1 MKTAWKRIL
10 FVGLFLMLSVFL
22 TVAVGAETYEADGG
36 SATVY
41 AFPSDE
47 CNRTIVVRCVDESG
61 TLLKT
66 VTCYTKRGESTLLY
80 FGIYGYDTVGFQ
92 SDAGVWTTCKLGN
105 LTGGQHCYGGVD
117 VTYHFRTAMSQKQVN
132 ATVTMRKFEDAKV
145 IVRHTKEMR
154 YGYNWSACYYETVAS
169 YEYTLN
175 SGTPFRSRAMTVPGH
190 HLASGWE
197 SEISGNFTYAWLGK
211 YPNCKSLQD
220 YMQYDVLEPT
230 IEDDLP
236 SFSSYDEAKDGRLW
250 RITNRVITI
259 EYRYSIDK
267 NTIQFNPNGGAGSF
281 SPMTHCYGYTL
292 PLPDD
297 APTKAGYVFLG
308 WRDSGDGKLYLPGES
323 YVLNGNRTLTAVWSR
338 ENYDFAITGLS
349 LSATKLSPYG
359 VVTVT
364 VKIKNQDA
372 TLSYRGIPVTLLYD
386 GDVLTTRTVDFA
398 AGGVQMLTFTVSV
411 GQAEGEH
418 TVMAR
423 VNWADRA
430 AEKQPNDNE
439 QSAMLTVQTEDYAQS
454 VETVTP
460 NGEYIAGDEV
470 ITAFLVYH
478 DGTNDILPSM
488 GNRATLTVYAPDGT
502 ILMTKALENI
512 AVPAGKCNLIWFR
525 WTVPD
530 AYAGQSLRLECTVN
544 AGGIL
549 PEDDKSNNTA
559 TVWVDVKERFI
570 SVTPDPSFDDAK
582 PTELPTAPSGS
593 VGRVRWNEW
602 VYTEGGFVLKE
613 YSLTLSGT
621 ATVTPNTGGDTL
633 RGGGGFSLTVT
644 PTISGDTA
652 NATDAQ
658 SILAAF
664 PEFSY
669 RTGMGKCRNLERM
682 ASGDFQFPVHP
693 SASTRIHFLPL
704 GIADGTYTVLLG
716 LSGLWTPAGQVS
728 ATVTVRIPIAGTIY
742 DGFYIR

>member
-10 FVGLFLMLSVFL
+10 FVGLFLMLSAFL
-22 TVAVGAETYEADGG
+22 TVGVGAETYEADGG

-41 AFPSDE
+41 AFPSED

-66 VTCYTKRGESTLLY
+66 VTCYTKRGETAILY
-80 FGIYGYDTVGFQ
+80 FGIYGYDVVGFQ

-105 LTGGQHCYGGVD
+105 LSGGQHCYGGVD
-117 VTYHFRTAMSQKQVN
+117 VTHHFRAAMSQKQVN

-145 IVRHTKEMR
+145 IVRHMKQVR
-154 YGYNWSACYYETVAS
+154 FGYNWSACYYETVAS

-175 SGTPFRSRAMTVPGH
+175 SGTPFRSCAMTVPGH

-236 SFSSYDEAKDGRLW
+236 SFSSYDETKDGRLR

-259 EYRYSIDK
+259 EYRYVLDQ
-267 NTIQFNPNGGAGSF
+267 NTVKFNLSGGTGSF

-292 PLPDD
+292 TLPSES
-297 APTKAGYVFLG
+297 PTKAGYVFLG

-338 ENYDFAITGLS
+338 ENYDFAITDLS

-364 VKIKNQDA
+364 VKLANRDT

-386 GDVLTTRTVDFA
+386 GNVLTTRNIDFS
-398 AGGVQMLTFTVSV
+398 AGGVQTLTFTVSV

-418 TVMAR
+418 TVTVC
-423 VNWADRA
+423 VNWADRT
-430 AEKQPNDNE
+430 AEKQPDDNE
-439 QSAMLTVQTEDYAQS
+439 RSAAITVQIEDYAQS
-454 VETVTP
+454 VETVDP

-488 GNRATLTVYAPDGT
+488 GNRATLTVYTPDGT
-502 ILMTKALENI
+502 VLLTRTLDSI
-512 AVPAGKCNLIWFR
+512 AVPAGKCNLI
-525 WTVPD
+525 
-530 AYAGQSLRLECTVN
+530 
-544 AGGIL
+544 
-549 PEDDKSNNTA
+549 
-559 TVWVDVKERFI
+559 
-570 SVTPDPSFDDAK
+570 
-582 PTELPTAPSGS
+582 
-593 VGRVRWNEW
+593 
-602 VYTEGGFVLKE
+602 
-613 YSLTLSGT
+613 
-621 ATVTPNTGGDTL
+621 
-633 RGGGGFSLTVT
+633 
-644 PTISGDTA
+644 
-652 NATDAQ
+652 
-658 SILAAF
+658 
-664 PEFSY
+664 
-669 RTGMGKCRNLERM
+669 
-682 ASGDFQFPVHP
+682 
-693 SASTRIHFLPL
+693 
-704 GIADGTYTVLLG
+704 
-716 LSGLWTPAGQVS
+716 
-728 ATVTVRIPIAGTIY
+728 
-742 DGFYIR
+742 

>member
-1 MKTAWKRIL
+1 MKR
-10 FVGLFLMLSVFL
+10 VLFLLFFVALAAFL
-22 TVAVGAETYEADGG
+22 TVGVGAETYEADGG

-41 AFPSDE
+41 AFPSED
-47 CNRTIVVRCVDESG
+47 CNRTIVVRCVDESE

-92 SDAGVWTTCKLGN
+92 SDAGVWTTCKLGK
-105 LTGGQHCYGGVD
+105 LSQGQHCYGAVD

-132 ATVTMRKFEDAKV
+132 ATVTMRRFEDAKV
-145 IVRHTKEMR
+145 IVRHTKEVR

-175 SGTPFRSRAMTVPGH
+175 TGTPFRSRAMTVPGH

-197 SEISGNFTYAWLGK
+197 SEISGKFTYAWLGK
-211 YPNCKSLQD
+211 YPNCQRLQD
-220 YMQYDVLEPT
+220 YMQYDVLDPT

-236 SFSSYDEAKDGRLW
+236 SFSTYDEAKDGRLR

-259 EYRYSIDK
+259 EYRYVLDQ
-267 NTIQFNPNGGAGSF
+267 NTVKFNLSGGAGNF

-292 PLPDD
+292 TLPDD

-308 WRDSGDGKLYLPGES
+308 WRDGGDGKLYLPGES

-349 LSATKLSPYG
+349 LSVTRLSPYG

-364 VKIKNQDA
+364 VKLANRDT

-386 GDVLTTRTVDFA
+386 GEVLTTRNIDFS
-398 AGGVQMLTFTVSV
+398 AGGVQTLIFSVSV
-411 GQAEGEH
+411 GQAEGSH
-418 TVMAR
+418 TVTAR

-430 AEKQPNDNE
+430 AEKQPDDNE
-439 QSAMLTVQTEDYAQS
+439 QSATLTVQTEDYAQS
-454 VETVTP
+454 VEAVAP
-460 NGEYIAGDEV
+460 NGDYIAGDEV

-502 ILMTKALENI
+502 VLLTKTVENV

-530 AYAGQSLRLECTVN
+530 ACAGQSLRLECTVN
-544 AGGIL
+544 ADGIL

-559 TVWVDVKERFI
+559 TVWVNVKERFV
-570 SVTPDPSFDDAK
+570 SVTPDPTFDGE
-582 PTELPTAPSGS
+582 PVTELPTAPSGS

-602 VYTEGGFVLKE
+602 VYTDDGFVLKE
-613 YSLTLSGT
+613 YTVSLSGT

-644 PTISGDTA
+644 PTISGDAA

-669 RTGMGKCRNLERM
+669 RTGAGECRNLERT
-682 ASGDFQFPVHP
+682 ASGDFQFPIHP
-693 SASTRIHFLPL
+693 SASARVHFLPL
-704 GIADGTYTVLLG
+704 GIADGTYTVLLQ

-728 ATVTVRIPIAGTIY
+728 ATVTVSIPIAGTVY

>member
-10 FVGLFLMLSVFL
+10 FVGLFLMLSAFL
-22 TVAVGAETYEADGG
+22 TVGVGAETYEADGG
-36 SATVY
+36 SATMY
-41 AFPSDE
+41 EFPSDE

-92 SDAGVWTTCKLGN
+92 SDAGVWTTCKLGK
-105 LTGGQHCYGGVD
+105 LSQGQHCYGAVD

-145 IVRHTKEMR
+145 IVRHTKEVR

-175 SGTPFRSRAMTVPGH
+175 SGTPFRSHAMTVPGH

-236 SFSSYDEAKDGRLW
+236 SFSSYDEAKDGRLR

-259 EYRYSIDK
+259 EYRYVLDQ
-267 NTIQFNPNGGAGSF
+267 NTITYNLNGGTGSF

-292 PLPDD
+292 TLPND

-386 GDVLTTRTVDFA
+386 GEVLTTRTVDFA
-398 AGGVQMLTFTVSV
+398 AGGVQTLTFTVSV

-418 TVMAR
+418 TVTVR
-423 VNWADRA
+423 VNWADRT

-439 QSAMLTVQTEDYAQS
+439 QSATLTVQTEDYAQS
-454 VETVTP
+454 VEAVAP
-460 NGEYIAGDEV
+460 NGDYLAGDEV
-470 ITAFLVYH
+470 ITAFLIYH

-502 ILMTKALENI
+502 VLLTKAADNI
-512 AVPAGKCNLIWFR
+512 SVPAGKCNLSWFR

-530 AYAGQSLRLECTVN
+530 ACAGQTLRLECTVN
-544 AGGIL
+544 ADGIL
-549 PEDDKSNNTA
+549 PENDRSNNSA
-559 TVWVDVKERFI
+559 TVWVNVKERFT
-570 SVTPDPSFDDAK
+570 SVTPDPTFDGNSL
-582 PTELPTAPSGS
+582 TELPTAPSGS

-602 VYTEGGFVLKE
+602 VYTENGFVLKE
-613 YSLTLSGT
+613 YTVSLSGT
-621 ATVTPNTGGDTL
+621 AIITPNTGGDTL
-633 RGGGGFSLTVT
+633 RGGGGFYLTVT

-669 RTGMGKCRNLERM
+669 RTGAGECRNLERM

-693 SASTRIHFLPL
+693 SASARVHFLPL
-704 GIADGTYTVLLG
+704 GITDGTYTVLLQ

-728 ATVTVRIPIAGTIY
+728 ATVTVSIPIAGTVY

>member
-10 FVGLFLMLSVFL
+10 FVGLFLMLSAFL
-22 TVAVGAETYEADGG
+22 TVGVGAGTYEADGG
-36 SATVY
+36 SATMY
-41 AFPSDE
+41 EFPSDE

-66 VTCYTKRGESTLLY
+66 VTCYTKRGETAILY
-80 FGIYGYDTVGFQ
+80 FGIYGYDVVGFQ
-92 SDAGVWTTCKLGN
+92 SDAGVLTTCKLGN
-105 LTGGQHCYGGVD
+105 LSGGQHCYGGVD
-117 VTYHFRTAMSQKQVN
+117 VTHHFRTAMSQKQVN

-145 IVRHTKEMR
+145 IVRHMKQVR
-154 YGYNWSACYYETVAS
+154 FGYNWSACYYETVAT

-197 SEISGNFTYAWLGK
+197 SEISGNFTYSWLGK
-211 YPNCKSLQD
+211 YPNCQRLQD

-236 SFSSYDEAKDGRLW
+236 SFSSYDEAKDGRLR

-259 EYRYSIDK
+259 EYRYVLDT
-267 NTIQFNPNGGAGSF
+267 NTVTFNTNGGTGSF

-292 PLPDD
+292 TLPSES
-297 APTKAGYVFLG
+297 PTKAGYVFLG
-308 WRDSGDGKLYLPGES
+308 WRDSGDGKLYLPGEG
-323 YVLNGNRTLTAVWSR
+323 YVLNDNRTLTAVWSR
-338 ENYDFAITGLS
+338 ENYDFTITDLS
-349 LSATKLSPYG
+349 LSTTKLSPYG

-364 VKIKNQDA
+364 VKLANQDT
-372 TLSYRGIPVTLLYD
+372 TLSYRSIPVVLLYD

-398 AGGVQMLTFTVSV
+398 AGGVQTLTFTVSV
-411 GQAEGEH
+411 GQAEGSH
-418 TVMAR
+418 TITVR
-423 VNWADRA
+423 VNWADRTL
-430 AEKQPNDNE
+430 EKNADDNE
-439 QSAMLTVQTEDYAQS
+439 RSATITVQTEDYAQS
-454 VETVTP
+454 VEVVAP
-460 NGEYIAGDEV
+460 NGDYIAGDEV
-470 ITAFLVYH
+470 ITAFLIYH

-488 GNRATLTVYAPDGT
+488 GNRATLTVYALDGT
-502 ILMTKALENI
+502 VLLTRTLDSI

-530 AYAGQSLRLECTVN
+530 AYAGQTLRLKCTVN
-544 AGGIL
+544 ADGVL
-549 PEDDKSNNTA
+549 PENDKSNNTA
-559 TVWVDVKERFI
+559 TVWVDVKERFA

-582 PTELPTAPSGS
+582 PAELPTAPSGS

-602 VYTEGGFVLKE
+602 VYTENGFVLKE

-621 ATVTPNTGGDTL
+621 ATVTPNTGGDIL

-669 RTGMGKCRNLERM
+669 RTGTGECRTMERM
-682 ASGDFQFPVHP
+682 TSGDFQFPVHP

-704 GIADGTYTVLLG
+704 GFADGTYTVFLQ

-728 ATVTVRIPIAGTIY
+728 ATVTVSIPIAGTVY

>member
-1 MKTAWKRIL
+1 MKNAWKRIL
-10 FVGLFLMLSVFL
+10 FVGLFLMLSAFL
-22 TVAVGAETYEADGG
+22 TVGVGAETYEADGG

-41 AFPSDE
+41 EFPSED

-66 VTCYTKRGESTLLY
+66 VTCYTKRGEAAILY
-80 FGIYGYDTVGFQ
+80 FGIYGYDVVGFQ
-92 SDAGVWTTCKLGN
+92 SDAGVLTTCKLGN
-105 LTGGQHCYGGVD
+105 LSGGQHCYGGVD
-117 VTYHFRTAMSQKQVN
+117 VTHHFRTAMSQKQVN
-132 ATVTMRKFEDAKV
+132 ATVTMCRFEDAKV
-145 IVRHTKEMR
+145 IVRHTKEVR
-154 YGYNWSACYYETVAS
+154 YGYNWSACYYETVAT

-211 YPNCKSLQD
+211 YPNCQRLQD
-220 YMQYDVLEPT
+220 YMQYDVLDPT

-236 SFSSYDEAKDGRLW
+236 SFSTYDEAKDGRLR

-259 EYRYSIDK
+259 EYRYVLDT
-267 NTIQFNPNGGAGSF
+267 NTVTFNTNGGTGSF

-292 PLPDD
+292 TLPSES
-297 APTKAGYVFLG
+297 PTRSGYVFLG
-308 WRDSGDGKLYLPGES
+308 WRDSGDGKLYLPGEG

-338 ENYDFAITGLS
+338 ENYDFTITDLS

-364 VKIKNQDA
+364 VKLANRDT

-398 AGGVQMLTFTVSV
+398 AGGVQTLTFTVSV
-411 GQAEGEH
+411 GQAEGSH
-418 TVMAR
+418 TITAR

-430 AEKQPNDNE
+430 AEKQPDDNE
-439 QSAMLTVQTEDYAQS
+439 QSATLTVQTEDYAQS
-454 VETVTP
+454 VEAVDP
-460 NGEYIAGDEV
+460 NGDYIAGDEV

-488 GNRATLTVYAPDGT
+488 GNRATLTVYAPDGSV
-502 ILMTKALENI
+502 LLTKAVENI
-512 AVPAGKCNLIWFR
+512 SVPAGKCNLIWFR

-530 AYAGQSLRLECTVN
+530 AYAGQTLRLECTVN
-544 AGGIL
+544 ANGVL

-559 TVWVDVKERFI
+559 TVWVDVKEPFV

-582 PTELPTAPSGS
+582 PAELPTAPSSS
-593 VGRVRWNEW
+593 VGRVRWNKW
-602 VYTEGGFVLKE
+602 VYTDDGFVLKE

-621 ATVTPNTGGDTL
+621 ATIIPNTGGDTL
-633 RGGGGFSLTVT
+633 RGGGGFYLNVT
-644 PTISGDTA
+644 PTVTGDTA
-652 NATDAQ
+652 SATLVQAV
-658 SILAAF
+658 LAAF

-669 RTGMGKCRNLERM
+669 RTGAGECRSLAQM
-682 ASGDFQFPVHP
+682 SDGSFCFPVHP
-693 SASTRIHFLPL
+693 STSTRVHFLPL
-704 GIADGTYTVLLG
+704 GIADGTYTVLLQ

-728 ATVTVRIPIAGTIY
+728 ATVTVSIPIAGTVY

>member
-10 FVGLFLMLSVFL
+10 FVGLFLMLSVLL
-22 TVAVGAETYEADGG
+22 TVGVGAETYEADGG

-92 SDAGVWTTCKLGN
+92 SDAGVWTTCKLGKISQ
-105 LTGGQHCYGGVD
+105 GQHCYGAVD

-132 ATVTMRKFEDAKV
+132 ATVTMRRFEDAKV
-145 IVRHTKEMR
+145 IVRHTKEVR
-154 YGYNWSACYYETVAS
+154 YGYNWSACYYETVAT

-211 YPNCKSLQD
+211 YQNCLRLQD

-236 SFSSYDEAKDGRLW
+236 SFSSYDEAKDGRLR

-259 EYRYSIDK
+259 EYRYVLDQ
-267 NTIQFNPNGGAGSF
+267 NTVTFNPNGGAGNF

-292 PLPDD
+292 TLPSES
-297 APTKAGYVFLG
+297 PTKAGYVFLG
-308 WRDSGDGKLYLPGES
+308 WRDSGDGKLYLPGEN

-338 ENYDFAITGLS
+338 ENYDFAITDLS

-364 VKIKNQDA
+364 VKIKNQDT
-372 TLSYRGIPVTLLYD
+372 TLSYRSIPVTLLYD

-398 AGGVQMLTFTVSV
+398 AGGVQTLTFTVSV

-418 TVMAR
+418 PVTVR
-423 VNWADRA
+423 VNWADRT
-430 AEKQPNDNE
+430 AEKNADDNE
-439 QSAMLTVQTEDYAQS
+439 RSATITVQTEDYAQS
-454 VETVTP
+454 VEAVTP
-460 NGEYIAGDEV
+460 NGDYIAGDEV

-488 GNRATLTVYAPDGT
+488 GNHATLTVYAPDGT
-502 ILMTKALENI
+502 ELLTKAVENI
-512 AVPAGKCNLIWFR
+512 SIPAGKCNLIWFR

-530 AYAGQSLRLECTVN
+530 ACAGQSLRLECTVN
-544 AGGIL
+544 ADGIL

-559 TVWVDVKERFI
+559 TVWVNVKERFV
-570 SVTPDPSFDDAK
+570 SVTPDPSFDDAT
-582 PTELPTAPSGS
+582 PAALPTAPSGS

-602 VYTEGGFVLKE
+602 VYTESGFILKE
-613 YSLTLSGT
+613 YTVTLSGM
-621 ATVTPNTGGDTL
+621 AIIIPNTGWGTL

-669 RTGMGKCRNLERM
+669 RTGAGECHSLEQMPDGR
-682 ASGDFQFPVHP
+682 FCFPVHS
-693 SASTRIHFLPL
+693 SASARVHFLPL
-704 GIADGTYTVLLG
+704 GIADGSYAVFLQ

-728 ATVTVRIPIAGTIY
+728 ATVTVSIPIVGTVY

>member
-1 MKTAWKRIL
+1 MKIAWKRIL
-10 FVGLFLMLSVFL
+10 FVGLFLMLSVLL

-41 AFPSDE
+41 AFPSED

-154 YGYNWSACYYETVAS
+154 YGYNWSACYYEMVAS

-175 SGTPFRSRAMTVPGH
+175 SGTPFRSQAMTVPGH

-211 YPNCKSLQD
+211 YLNCKSLQD

-259 EYRYSIDK
+259 EYRYVLDQ
-267 NTIQFNPNGGAGSF
+267 NTVSFNLSSGTGNF
-281 SPMTHCYGYTL
+281 TPMTHCYGYTL
-292 PLPDD
+292 TLPDD
-297 APTKAGYVFLG
+297 IPTKSGYVFLG
-308 WRDSGDGKLYLPGES
+308 WRDSGDGKLYLPGEN
-323 YVLNGNRTLTAVWSR
+323 YVLNGNRTLIAVWSR
-338 ENYDFAITGLS
+338 ETYDFTITELS
-349 LSATKLSPYG
+349 PSATKLSPYG

-364 VKIKNQDA
+364 VKLANRDT

-386 GDVLTTRTVDFA
+386 GEVLTTRNIDFS
-398 AGGVQMLTFTVSV
+398 AGGVQTLTFTVSV

-418 TVMAR
+418 TVTVR
-423 VNWADRA
+423 VNWSDRA

-439 QSAMLTVQTEDYAQS
+439 QSATLTVQTEDYAQS
-454 VETVTP
+454 VAAVTP
-460 NGEYIAGDEV
+460 NGDYLAGDEV
-470 ITAFLVYH
+470 MTAFLVYH

-488 GNRATLTVYAPDGT
+488 GNRAKLTVYAPDGT
-502 ILMTKALENI
+502 VLLTRTLDSI

-525 WTVPD
+525 WKVPD

-559 TVWVDVKERFI
+559 TVWVDVKGRFT
-570 SVTPDPSFDDAK
+570 SVTPDPTFDGDSL
-582 PTELPTAPSGS
+582 TELQTAPSGS

-602 VYTEGGFVLKE
+602 VYTDDGFVLKE
-613 YSLTLSGT
+613 YSMSLSGT

-644 PTISGDTA
+644 PTISGDTT

-669 RTGMGKCRNLERM
+669 RTGTGECRNLERT
-682 ASGDFQFPVHP
+682 ASGGFQFPVHP
-693 SASTRIHFLPL
+693 SASVRVHFLPL

-728 ATVTVRIPIAGTIY
+728 ATVTVSIPIAGTVY

>member
-1 MKTAWKRIL
+1 MKRL
-10 FVGLFLMLSVFL
+10 LFLLFFVALAVFL
-22 TVAVGAETYEADGG
+22 TVGVGAETYEADGG

-41 AFPSDE
+41 AFPSED

-92 SDAGVWTTCKLGN
+92 SDAGVWTTCKLGK
-105 LTGGQHCYGGVD
+105 LSQGQHCYGAVD
-117 VTYHFRTAMSQKQVN
+117 VTYHFRTAMSQNQVN
-132 ATVTMRKFEDAKV
+132 ATVTMRRFEDAKV
-145 IVRHTKEMR
+145 IVRHTKEVR
-154 YGYNWSACYYETVAS
+154 YGSNWSACYYETVAT

-190 HLASGWE
+190 HLANGWE

-220 YMQYDVLEPT
+220 YMQYNVLEPT

-236 SFSSYDEAKDGRLW
+236 SFSSYDEAKDGRLR

-259 EYRYSIDK
+259 EYRYVLDQ
-267 NTIQFNPNGGAGSF
+267 NTVTFNPNGGTGSF

-292 PLPDD
+292 TLPSES
-297 APTKAGYVFLG
+297 PTKSGYVFLG
-308 WRDSGDGKLYLPGES
+308 WRDSGDGKLYLPGEG

-338 ENYDFAITGLS
+338 ENYDFALTGLS

-364 VKIKNQDA
+364 VKLANRDT

-386 GDVLTTRTVDFA
+386 GDVLTTRNIDFS
-398 AGGVQMLTFTVSV
+398 AGGVQTLIFSVSV

-418 TVMAR
+418 TVTAR
-423 VNWADRA
+423 VNWADRTL
-430 AEKQPNDNE
+430 EKNADDNE
-439 QSAMLTVQTEDYAQS
+439 RSATITVQTEDYAQS
-454 VETVTP
+454 VEAVDP
-460 NGEYIAGDEV
+460 NGDYIAGDEV
-470 ITAFLVYH
+470 MTAFLVYH
-478 DGTNDILPSM
+478 DGTNDILPGM

-502 ILMTKALENI
+502 VLLTKAVENI
-512 AVPAGKCNLIWFR
+512 SVPAGKCNLIWFR

-544 AGGIL
+544 ADGVL
-549 PEDDKSNNTA
+549 PEDDRSNNTA

-570 SVTPDPSFDDAK
+570 SVTPDPTFDMDSL
-582 PTELPTAPSGS
+582 TELPTTPSGS

-602 VYTEGGFVLKE
+602 VYAEGGFVLKE
-613 YSLTLSGT
+613 YTVSLSGM

-669 RTGMGKCRNLERM
+669 RTGTGECRNLERT

-693 SASTRIHFLPL
+693 SASTRVHFLPL
-704 GIADGTYTVLLG
+704 GIADGIYTVFLQ

-728 ATVTVRIPIAGTIY
+728 ATVTVSIPIAGTVY

>member
-10 FVGLFLMLSVFL
+10 FVGLFLMLSAFL

-41 AFPSDE
+41 AFPSED

-145 IVRHTKEMR
+145 IVRHTKEVR

-175 SGTPFRSRAMTVPGH
+175 SGTPFRSRAMTVTGH
-190 HLASGWE
+190 HLASGWK

-267 NTIQFNPNGGAGSF
+267 NTIQFNPNGGTGSF

-292 PLPDD
+292 TLPDD

-308 WRDSGDGKLYLPGES
+308 WRDSGDGKLYLPGER

-338 ENYDFAITGLS
+338 ENYDFAITELS

-364 VKIKNQDA
+364 VKLANRDT

-386 GDVLTTRTVDFA
+386 GDVLRTRNIDFS
-398 AGGVQMLTFTVSV
+398 AGGVQTLTFTVSV

-418 TVMAR
+418 TVTAR
-423 VNWADRA
+423 VNWADRT
-430 AEKQPNDNE
+430 AEKNADDNE
-439 QSAMLTVQTEDYAQS
+439 RSATLTVQTEDYAQS
-454 VETVTP
+454 VEAVIP
-460 NGEYIAGDEV
+460 NGDYIAGDEV

-502 ILMTKALENI
+502 VLLTRTLDSI

-549 PEDDKSNNTA
+549 PENDKSNNTA
-559 TVWVDVKERFI
+559 TVWVDVKEHFV
-570 SVTPDPSFDDAK
+570 SVTPDPPFDDAT
-582 PTELPTAPSGS
+582 PAELPTAPSGS

-602 VYTEGGFVLKE
+602 VYADDGFVLKE
-613 YSLTLSGT
+613 YTVSLSGT
-621 ATVTPNTGGDTL
+621 ATITPNTGGDIL
-633 RGGGGFSLTVT
+633 RGGGGFFLTVT

-658 SILAAF
+658 SILVAF

-669 RTGMGKCRNLERM
+669 RTGTGECRTLEQMPDGR
-682 ASGDFQFPVHP
+682 FCFPAHP
-693 SASTRIHFLPL
+693 SASVCVHFLPL
-704 GIADGTYTVLLG
+704 GIADGIYTVFLQ

-728 ATVTVRIPIAGTIY
+728 ATVTVSILIAGTVY

>member
-1 MKTAWKRIL
+1 MKRL
-10 FVGLFLMLSVFL
+10 LFLLFFVALAVFL
-22 TVAVGAETYEADGG
+22 TVGVGAETYEADGG

-41 AFPSDE
+41 AFPSED

-92 SDAGVWTTCKLGN
+92 SDAGVWTTCKLGK
-105 LTGGQHCYGGVD
+105 LSQGQHCYGAVD
-117 VTYHFRTAMSQKQVN
+117 VTYHFRTAMSQNQVN
-132 ATVTMRKFEDAKV
+132 ATVTMRRFEDAKV

-154 YGYNWSACYYETVAS
+154 YGYNWSACYYETVAT

-175 SGTPFRSRAMTVPGH
+175 SGTPFRSRAMTVTGH

-211 YPNCKSLQD
+211 YPNCQRLQD

-230 IEDDLP
+230 IEDNLP
-236 SFSSYDEAKDGRLW
+236 SFSSYDEAKDGRLR

-259 EYRYSIDK
+259 EYRYVLDQ
-267 NTIQFNPNGGAGSF
+267 NTVTFNSNGGTGGF

-292 PLPDD
+292 TLPSES
-297 APTKAGYVFLG
+297 PTKAGYVFLG
-308 WRDSGDGKLYLPGES
+308 WRDSGDGKLYLPGEG

-349 LSATKLSPYG
+349 LSTTKLSPYG

-364 VKIKNQDA
+364 VKLANRDT

-386 GDVLTTRTVDFA
+386 GDVLTTRNIDFS
-398 AGGVQMLTFTVSV
+398 AGGVQTLTFTVSV
-411 GQAEGEH
+411 GQAEGKH
-418 TVMAR
+418 TVTAR

-439 QSAMLTVQTEDYAQS
+439 QSATLTVQTEDYAQS
-454 VETVTP
+454 VEAVNP
-460 NGEYIAGDEV
+460 NGDYIAGDEV
-470 ITAFLVYH
+470 MTAFLVYH

-502 ILMTKALENI
+502 VLLTKAAENI
-512 AVPAGKCNLIWFR
+512 SVPADKCNLIWFR

-530 AYAGQSLRLECTVN
+530 ACAGQRLRLECTVN
-544 AGGIL
+544 ADGRL

-570 SVTPDPSFDDAK
+570 SVTPDPSFDDAT
-582 PTELPTAPSGS
+582 PAALPTAPSGS

-602 VYTEGGFVLKE
+602 VYTDDGFVLKE
-613 YSLTLSGT
+613 YTVSLSGT
-621 ATVTPNTGGDTL
+621 ATVAPNTGGDTL
-633 RGGGGFSLTVT
+633 RGGGGFYLTVT
-644 PTISGDTA
+644 PTISGDAA

-669 RTGMGKCRNLERM
+669 RTGAGERRSLEQMPDRK
-682 ASGDFQFPVHP
+682 FCFPVHP
-693 SASTRIHFLPL
+693 SSSTRVHFLPL
-704 GIADGTYTVLLG
+704 GIADGTYTVLLQ

-728 ATVTVRIPIAGTIY
+728 AMVTVSIPIAGTVY

>member
-1 MKTAWKRIL
+1 MKRL
-10 FVGLFLMLSVFL
+10 LFLLFFVAFAAFL
-22 TVAVGAETYEADGG
+22 TVGVGAETYEADGG

-41 AFPSDE
+41 AFPSED

-92 SDAGVWTTCKLGN
+92 SDAGVWTTCKLGK
-105 LTGGQHCYGGVD
+105 LSQGQHCYGAVD
-117 VTYHFRTAMSQKQVN
+117 VTYHFRTAMSQNQVN
-132 ATVTMRKFEDAKV
+132 ATVTMRRFEDAKV
-145 IVRHTKEMR
+145 IVRHTKEVR

-175 SGTPFRSRAMTVPGH
+175 SGTPFRSCAMTVPGH

-197 SEISGNFTYAWLGK
+197 SEISGKFTYAWLGK
-211 YPNCKSLQD
+211 YQNCLRLQD

-236 SFSSYDEAKDGRLW
+236 SFSSYDEAKDGRLR

-259 EYRYSIDK
+259 EYRYVLDQ
-267 NTIQFNPNGGAGSF
+267 NTVSFNLNGGTGSF

-292 PLPDD
+292 TLPSES
-297 APTKAGYVFLG
+297 PTKNGYVFLG
-308 WRDSGDGKLYLPGES
+308 WQDSGDGKLYLPGEG

-338 ENYDFAITGLS
+338 ENYDFTITELS

-364 VKIKNQDA
+364 VKVKNQDT

-398 AGGVQMLTFTVSV
+398 AGGVQTLTFTVSV
-411 GQAEGEH
+411 GQAEGKH
-418 TVMAR
+418 TVTVR
-423 VNWADRA
+423 VNWADRT

-439 QSAMLTVQTEDYAQS
+439 QSATLTVQTEDYAQS

-502 ILMTKALENI
+502 VLLTRTLDSI

-525 WTVPD
+525 WKVPD
-530 AYAGQSLRLECTVN
+530 ACAGQSLRLECTVN
-544 AGGIL
+544 ADGAL

-559 TVWVDVKERFI
+559 TVWVDVKGRFV
-570 SVTPDPSFDDAK
+570 SVTPDPTFDGDSL
-582 PTELPTAPSGS
+582 TELPTAPSGF

-602 VYTEGGFVLKE
+602 VYTDDGFVLKE
-613 YSLTLSGT
+613 YTVSLSGT
-621 ATVTPNTGGDTL
+621 AIITPNTGGDTL
-633 RGGGGFSLTVT
+633 RGGGGFYLTVT

-669 RTGMGKCRNLERM
+669 RTGTGECRNLERT

-693 SASTRIHFLPL
+693 SASARVHFLPL
-704 GIADGTYTVLLG
+704 GIADGTYTVFLQ
-716 LSGLWTPAGQVS
+716 LSGLWTPAGQVG
-728 ATVTVRIPIAGTIY
+728 ATVTVSIPIAGTVY

>member
-1 MKTAWKRIL
+1 MKNAWKRIL
-10 FVGLFLMLSVFL
+10 FVGLFLMLSAFL
-22 TVAVGAETYEADGG
+22 TIGVGAETYEADGG

-41 AFPSDE
+41 AFPSED

-66 VTCYTKRGESTLLY
+66 VTCYTKRGESTFLY

-92 SDAGVWTTCKLGN
+92 SDAGVLTTCKLGN
-105 LTGGQHCYGGVD
+105 LSQGQHCYGAVD
-117 VTYHFRTAMSQKQVN
+117 VTYHFRTAMSQSQVN

-145 IVRHTKEMR
+145 IVRHTKEVR
-154 YGYNWSACYYETVAS
+154 FGSNWSACYYETVAT

-236 SFSSYDEAKDGRLW
+236 SFSTYDEAKDGRLR

-259 EYRYSIDK
+259 EYRYVLDQ
-267 NTIQFNPNGGAGSF
+267 NTVTFNLNSGTGSF

-292 PLPDD
+292 TLPSES
-297 APTKAGYVFLG
+297 PTRSGYVFLG
-308 WRDSGDGKLYLPGES
+308 WWDSGDGKLYLPGES

-338 ENYDFAITGLS
+338 ENYDFAITELS
-349 LSATKLSPYG
+349 LSVTKLSPYG
-359 VVTVT
+359 VATVT

-398 AGGVQMLTFTVSV
+398 AGGVQTLTFTVSV
-411 GQAEGEH
+411 GQAEGSH
-418 TVMAR
+418 TITVR
-423 VNWADRA
+423 VNWADRTM
-430 AEKQPNDNE
+430 EKNSDDNE
-439 QSAMLTVQTEDYAQS
+439 RSATITVQTEDYAQS
-454 VETVTP
+454 VEAVTP
-460 NGEYIAGDEV
+460 NGDYIAGDEV

-502 ILMTKALENI
+502 VLLTKAAENI
-512 AVPAGKCNLIWFR
+512 SIPAGKCNLIWFR
-525 WTVPD
+525 WTVPVSC
-530 AYAGQSLRLECTVN
+530 AGQTLRLECTVN
-544 AGGIL
+544 ADGVL
-549 PEDDKSNNTA
+549 PENDRSNNTA
-559 TVWVDVKERFI
+559 TVWVDVKERFT
-570 SVTPDPSFDDAK
+570 SATPDPTFDGEAL
-582 PTELPTAPSGS
+582 TELPTVLSET
-593 VGRVRWNEW
+593 VGRIRWNEW
-602 VYTEGGFVLKE
+602 VYTDDGFVLKE

-621 ATVTPNTGGDTL
+621 ATIIPNTDGNTL
-633 RGGGGFSLTVT
+633 RGGGGFYLTVT

-658 SILAAF
+658 SILASF

-669 RTGMGKCRNLERM
+669 RTGVGECRTLEQMPDGKFC
-682 ASGDFQFPVHP
+682 FPVHP
-693 SASTRIHFLPL
+693 SASTRVHFLPL
-704 GIADGTYTVLLG
+704 GIADGTYTVLLQ
-716 LSGLWTPAGQVS
+716 LSGLWTPAGQFS
-728 ATVTVRIPIAGTIY
+728 ATVTVSIPIAGTVY

>member
-1 MKTAWKRIL
+1 MKRL
-10 FVGLFLMLSVFL
+10 LFLLFFVAFAAFL

-41 AFPSDE
+41 AFPSED

-92 SDAGVWTTCKLGN
+92 SDAGVWTTCKLGK
-105 LTGGQHCYGGVD
+105 LSQGQHCYGAVD
-117 VTYHFRTAMSQKQVN
+117 VTYHFRTAMSQNQAN
-132 ATVTMRKFEDAKV
+132 ATVTMRRFEDAKV
-145 IVRHTKEMR
+145 IVRHTKEVR

-211 YPNCKSLQD
+211 YKNCLRLQD

-236 SFSSYDEAKDGRLW
+236 SFSSYDEAKDGRLR

-259 EYRYSIDK
+259 EYRYVLDQ
-267 NTIQFNPNGGAGSF
+267 NTITFNPNGGAGSF

-292 PLPDD
+292 TLPSES
-297 APTKAGYVFLG
+297 PTKSGYVFLG

-338 ENYDFAITGLS
+338 ENYDFTITELS
-349 LSATKLSPYG
+349 LSATMLSPYG
-359 VVTVT
+359 VVTVM

-386 GDVLTTRTVDFA
+386 GEVLTTRNIDFS
-398 AGGVQMLTFTVSV
+398 AGGVQTLTFTVSV

-418 TVMAR
+418 TVTAR

-439 QSAMLTVQTEDYAQS
+439 QSATLTVQTEDYAQS
-454 VETVTP
+454 VEAVAP
-460 NGEYIAGDEV
+460 NGDYIAGDEV
-470 ITAFLVYH
+470 MTAFLVYH

-502 ILMTKALENI
+502 ILLTRTLDSI

-530 AYAGQSLRLECTVN
+530 ACAGQSLRLECTVN
-544 AGGIL
+544 ADGVL

-559 TVWVDVKERFI
+559 TVWVNVKERFI
-570 SVTPDPSFDDAK
+570 SVTPDPTFDMDSLI
-582 PTELPTAPSGS
+582 ELPTAPSET

-602 VYTEGGFVLKE
+602 VYAEGGFVLKE

-621 ATVTPNTGGDTL
+621 AIITPNTGGDTL

-669 RTGMGKCRNLERM
+669 RTGIGECRNLERT

-693 SASTRIHFLPL
+693 SASTRVHFLPL
-704 GIADGTYTVLLG
+704 GIADGTYTVLLQ

-728 ATVTVRIPIAGTIY
+728 ATVTVSIPITGTVY

>member
-10 FVGLFLMLSVFL
+10 FVGLFLMLSVLL
-22 TVAVGAETYEADGG
+22 TVGVGAETYEADGG

-41 AFPSDE
+41 AFPSED
-47 CNRTIVVRCVDESG
+47 CNRTIVVRCVDENG

-92 SDAGVWTTCKLGN
+92 SDAGVWTTCKLGK
-105 LTGGQHCYGGVD
+105 LSQGQHCYGAVD
-117 VTYHFRTAMSQKQVN
+117 VTYHFRTAISQNQVN
-132 ATVTMRKFEDAKV
+132 ATVTMRRFEDAKV
-145 IVRHTKEMR
+145 IVRHTKEVR

-175 SGTPFRSRAMTVPGH
+175 TGTPFRSRAMTVPGH
-190 HLASGWE
+190 HLASGWA
-197 SEISGNFTYAWLGK
+197 SEISGYFTYAWLGK
-211 YPNCKSLQD
+211 SPNCQRLQD

-236 SFSSYDEAKDGRLW
+236 SFSSYDEAKDGRLR

-259 EYRYSIDK
+259 EYRYVLDQ
-267 NTIQFNPNGGAGSF
+267 NTVKFNLSGGAGNF
-281 SPMTHCYGYTL
+281 SPMSHCYGYTL
-292 PLPDD
+292 TLPDD

-308 WRDSGDGKLYLPGES
+308 WRDSGDGKLYLPGEG

-338 ENYDFAITGLS
+338 ENYDFTITELS

-386 GDVLTTRTVDFA
+386 GNVLTTRTVDFA
-398 AGGVQMLTFTVSV
+398 AGGVQTMTFTVSV

-418 TVMAR
+418 TVTAR

-430 AEKQPNDNE
+430 AEKQPDDNE
-439 QSAMLTVQTEDYAQS
+439 QSATLTVQTEDYAQS
-454 VETVTP
+454 VEAVTP
-460 NGEYIAGDEV
+460 NGDCIAGDEV

-478 DGTNDILPSM
+478 DGTNDILPGM

-502 ILMTKALENI
+502 VLLTKAAENI
-512 AVPAGKCNLIWFR
+512 SVPAGKCNLIWFR

-530 AYAGQSLRLECTVN
+530 ACAGQSLRLECTVN
-544 AGGIL
+544 ADGRL

-570 SVTPDPSFDDAK
+570 SATPDPSFEDAK
-582 PTELPTAPSGS
+582 PAELPTAPSGS

-613 YSLTLSGT
+613 YTVTLSGT
-621 ATVTPNTGGDTL
+621 ATVTPNTDGDTL
-633 RGGGGFSLTVT
+633 RGGGGFYLSVT

-669 RTGMGKCRNLERM
+669 RTGIGECRNLERT

-693 SASTRIHFLPL
+693 SASMRVHFLPL
-704 GIADGTYTVLLG
+704 GIADGTYTVLLQ

-728 ATVTVRIPIAGTIY
+728 ATVTVNIPIAGTVY

>member
-1 MKTAWKRIL
+1 MKRL
-10 FVGLFLMLSVFL
+10 LFLLFFAALAVFL
-22 TVAVGAETYEADGG
+22 TVGVGAETYEADGG

-41 AFPSDE
+41 AFPSED
-47 CNRTIVVRCVDESG
+47 CNRTIVVRCVDENG

-80 FGIYGYDTVGFQ
+80 FSIYGYDTVGFQ
-92 SDAGVWTTCKLGN
+92 SDAGVWTTCKLGK
-105 LTGGQHCYGGVD
+105 LSQGQHCYGAVD
-117 VTYHFRTAMSQKQVN
+117 VTYHFRTAISQNQVN

-145 IVRHTKEMR
+145 IVRHTKEVR

-211 YPNCKSLQD
+211 YQNCLRLQD

-236 SFSSYDEAKDGRLW
+236 SFSTYDEAKDGRLR

-259 EYRYSIDK
+259 EYRYVLDQ
-267 NTIQFNPNGGAGSF
+267 NTVNFNLSGGAGSF

-292 PLPDD
+292 TLPSES
-297 APTKAGYVFLG
+297 PTKAGYVFLG

-338 ENYDFAITGLS
+338 ENYDFAITDLS

-364 VKIKNQDA
+364 VKLANRDT

-386 GDVLTTRTVDFA
+386 GEALTTRNIDFS
-398 AGGVQMLTFTVSV
+398 AGGVQTLIFSVSV

-418 TVMAR
+418 TVTAR
-423 VNWADRA
+423 VNWADRTL
-430 AEKQPNDNE
+430 EKNADDNE
-439 QSAMLTVQTEDYAQS
+439 RSATITVQTEDYAQS

-460 NGEYIAGDEV
+460 NGDYIAGDEV
-470 ITAFLVYH
+470 MTAFLVYH

-502 ILMTKALENI
+502 VLLTKTVENV

-530 AYAGQSLRLECTVN
+530 ACAGQSLRLECTVN
-544 AGGIL
+544 ADGIL
-549 PEDDKSNNTA
+549 PENDRSNNTA

-570 SVTPDPSFDDAK
+570 SVTPDPTFDGE
-582 PTELPTAPSGS
+582 PVTELPTAPSGS

-621 ATVTPNTGGDTL
+621 ATITPNTGGDTL

-669 RTGMGKCRNLERM
+669 RTGIGECRNLERT

-693 SASTRIHFLPL
+693 SASTRVHFLSL
-704 GIADGTYTVLLG
+704 GIADGTYTVLLQ

-728 ATVTVRIPIAGTIY
+728 ATVTVSIPIAGTVY

>member
-1 MKTAWKRIL
+1 MKR
-10 FVGLFLMLSVFL
+10 VLFLLFFVALEVFL
-22 TVAVGAETYEADGG
+22 TVGVGAETYEADGG

-41 AFPSDE
+41 AFPSED

-105 LTGGQHCYGGVD
+105 LTGGQHCYGAVD

-145 IVRHTKEMR
+145 IVRHTKEVR

-175 SGTPFRSRAMTVPGH
+175 SGTPFRSQAMTVPGH

-197 SEISGNFTYAWLGK
+197 SEISGNFTYAWLGN
-211 YPNCKSLQD
+211 YPNCQRLQD

-236 SFSSYDEAKDGRLW
+236 SFSSYDEAKDGRLR

-259 EYRYSIDK
+259 EYRYVLDQNKIA
-267 NTIQFNPNGGAGSF
+267 FNSNGGAGNF

-292 PLPDD
+292 TLPDD

-338 ENYDFAITGLS
+338 ENYDFAITDLS

-364 VKIKNQDA
+364 VKLANRDT

-398 AGGVQMLTFTVSV
+398 AGGVQTLTFTVSV

-418 TVMAR
+418 TVTAR

-439 QSAMLTVQTEDYAQS
+439 QSATLTVQTEDYAQS
-454 VETVTP
+454 VEAVAP
-460 NGEYIAGDEV
+460 NGDYIAGDEI

-502 ILMTKALENI
+502 VLLTKTVENVAI
-512 AVPAGKCNLIWFR
+512 PAGKCNLIWFR

-530 AYAGQSLRLECTVN
+530 ACAEQTLRLECTVN
-544 AGGIL
+544 ADGVL

-559 TVWVDVKERFI
+559 TVWVDVKERFT
-570 SVTPDPSFDDAK
+570 SATPDPTFDGDSLI
-582 PTELPTAPSGS
+582 ELPTAPSET

-613 YSLTLSGT
+613 YSMSLSGT
-621 ATVTPNTGGDTL
+621 AIITPNTGGDTL
-633 RGGGGFSLTVT
+633 RGGGGFFLTVT

-669 RTGMGKCRNLERM
+669 RTGTGECRTLEQMPDGR
-682 ASGDFQFPVHP
+682 FCFPAHP
-693 SASTRIHFLPL
+693 SASVRVHFLPL
-704 GIADGTYTVLLG
+704 GIADGIYTVFLQ

-728 ATVTVRIPIAGTIY
+728 ATVTVSIPIAGTVY

>member
-10 FVGLFLMLSVFL
+10 FVGLFLMLSAFL
-22 TVAVGAETYEADGG
+22 TVGVGAETYEADGG
-36 SATVY
+36 SATMY
-41 AFPSDE
+41 EFPSDE

-92 SDAGVWTTCKLGN
+92 SDAGVWTTCKLGK
-105 LTGGQHCYGGVD
+105 LSQGQHCYGAVD

-145 IVRHTKEMR
+145 IVRHTKEVR

-175 SGTPFRSRAMTVPGH
+175 SGTPFRSHAMTVPGH

-236 SFSSYDEAKDGRLW
+236 SFSSYDEAKDGRLR

-259 EYRYSIDK
+259 EYRYVLDQ
-267 NTIQFNPNGGAGSF
+267 NTITYNLNGGTGSF

-292 PLPDD
+292 TLPND

-386 GDVLTTRTVDFA
+386 GEVLTTRTVDFA
-398 AGGVQMLTFTVSV
+398 AGGVQTLTFTVSV

-418 TVMAR
+418 TVTVR
-423 VNWADRA
+423 VNWADRT

-439 QSAMLTVQTEDYAQS
+439 QSATLTVQTEDYAQS
-454 VETVTP
+454 VEAVAP
-460 NGEYIAGDEV
+460 NGDYLAGDEV
-470 ITAFLVYH
+470 ITAFLIYH

-502 ILMTKALENI
+502 VLLTKAADNI
-512 AVPAGKCNLIWFR
+512 SVPAGKCNLSWFR

-530 AYAGQSLRLECTVN
+530 ACAGQTLRLECTVN
-544 AGGIL
+544 ADGIL
-549 PEDDKSNNTA
+549 PENDRSNNSA
-559 TVWVDVKERFI
+559 TVWVNVKERFT
-570 SVTPDPSFDDAK
+570 SVTPDPTFDGDSL
-582 PTELPTAPSGS
+582 TELPTAPSGS

-602 VYTEGGFVLKE
+602 VYTENGFVLKE
-613 YSLTLSGT
+613 YTVSLSGT
-621 ATVTPNTGGDTL
+621 AIITPNTGGDTL
-633 RGGGGFSLTVT
+633 RGGGGFYLTVT

-669 RTGMGKCRNLERM
+669 RTGAGECRNLERM

-693 SASTRIHFLPL
+693 SASARVHFLPL
-704 GIADGTYTVLLG
+704 GITDGTYTVLLQ

-728 ATVTVRIPIAGTIY
+728 ATVTVSIPIAGTVY

>member
-10 FVGLFLMLSVFL
+10 FVGLFLMLSVLL
-22 TVAVGAETYEADGG
+22 TVGVGAETYEADGG

-145 IVRHTKEMR
+145 IVRHMKQVR
-154 YGYNWSACYYETVAS
+154 FGYNWSACYYETVAT

-197 SEISGNFTYAWLGK
+197 SEISGNFTYSWLGK

-236 SFSSYDEAKDGRLW
+236 SFSSYDEAKDGRLR

-259 EYRYSIDK
+259 EYRYVLDQ
-267 NTIQFNPNGGAGSF
+267 NTITYNLNGGTGNF

-292 PLPDD
+292 TLPDD

-308 WRDSGDGKLYLPGES
+308 WRDSGDGKLYLPGEN

-338 ENYDFAITGLS
+338 ENYDFTITELS

-364 VKIKNQDA
+364 VKLANRDT
-372 TLSYRGIPVTLLYD
+372 TLSYRGIPMTLLYD
-386 GDVLTTRTVDFA
+386 GDVLRTRNIDFS
-398 AGGVQMLTFTVSV
+398 AGGVQTLTFTVSV

-418 TVMAR
+418 TVTVR
-423 VNWADRA
+423 VNWVDRA
-430 AEKQPNDNE
+430 AEKQPDDNE
-439 QSAMLTVQTEDYAQS
+439 RSAAITVQTEDYAQS

-488 GNRATLTVYAPDGT
+488 GNRATLTVYTPDGT
-502 ILMTKALENI
+502 VLLTQKLDSI

-530 AYAGQSLRLECTVN
+530 ACAGQTLRLECTVN
-544 AGGIL
+544 ADGIL
-549 PEDDKSNNTA
+549 PEDDRSNNTA

-570 SVTPDPSFDDAK
+570 SVTPDPTFDMDSL
-582 PTELPTAPSGS
+582 TELPTTPSGS

-602 VYTEGGFVLKE
+602 VYTENGFVLKE
-613 YSLTLSGT
+613 YTVSLSGT
-621 ATVTPNTGGDTL
+621 AIITPNTGGDTL
-633 RGGGGFSLTVT
+633 RGGGGFYLTVT
-644 PTISGDTA
+644 PIVTGDTA
-652 NATDAQ
+652 STTLVQAV
-658 SILAAF
+658 LAAF

-669 RTGMGKCRNLERM
+669 RTGAGERRTLEQMPDGR
-682 ASGDFQFPVHP
+682 FCFPVHP
-693 SASTRIHFLPL
+693 SSSTRVHFLPL
-704 GIADGTYTVLLG
+704 GIADGTYTVFLQ

-728 ATVTVRIPIAGTIY
+728 ATVTVSIPIAGTVY

>member
-10 FVGLFLMLSVFL
+10 FVGLFLMLSAFL
-22 TVAVGAETYEADGG
+22 TVGVGAETYEADGG

-41 AFPSDE
+41 AFPSED

-92 SDAGVWTTCKLGN
+92 SDAGVWTTCKLGK
-105 LTGGQHCYGGVD
+105 LSQGQHCYGAVD

-145 IVRHTKEMR
+145 IVRHTKEVR

-169 YEYTLN
+169 YEYILN

-197 SEISGNFTYAWLGK
+197 REISGNFTYAWLGK

-236 SFSSYDEAKDGRLW
+236 SFSTYDEAKDGRLR

-259 EYRYSIDK
+259 EYRYVLDQ
-267 NTIQFNPNGGAGSF
+267 NTVSFNLNGGTGSF

-292 PLPDD
+292 TLPDD
-297 APTKAGYVFLG
+297 IPTKAGYVFLG

-398 AGGVQMLTFTVSV
+398 AGGVQALTFTVSV

-418 TVMAR
+418 TVTVR
-423 VNWADRA
+423 VNWADRT
-430 AEKQPNDNE
+430 AEN
-439 QSAMLTVQTEDYAQS
+439 SQTTMSSPQ
-454 VETVTP
+454 
-460 NGEYIAGDEV
+460 
-470 ITAFLVYH
+470 H
-478 DGTNDILPSM
+478 
-488 GNRATLTVYAPDGT
+488 
-502 ILMTKALENI
+502 
-512 AVPAGKCNLIWFR
+512 
-525 WTVPD
+525 
-530 AYAGQSLRLECTVN
+530 
-544 AGGIL
+544 
-549 PEDDKSNNTA
+549 
-559 TVWVDVKERFI
+559 
-570 SVTPDPSFDDAK
+570 
-582 PTELPTAPSGS
+582 
-593 VGRVRWNEW
+593 
-602 VYTEGGFVLKE
+602 
-613 YSLTLSGT
+613 
-621 ATVTPNTGGDTL
+621 
-633 RGGGGFSLTVT
+633 
-644 PTISGDTA
+644 
-652 NATDAQ
+652 
-658 SILAAF
+658 
-664 PEFSY
+664 
-669 RTGMGKCRNLERM
+669 
-682 ASGDFQFPVHP
+682 
-693 SASTRIHFLPL
+693 
-704 GIADGTYTVLLG
+704 
-716 LSGLWTPAGQVS
+716 
-728 ATVTVRIPIAGTIY
+728 
-742 DGFYIR
+742 

>member
-1 MKTAWKRIL
+1 M
-10 FVGLFLMLSVFL
+10 
-22 TVAVGAETYEADGG
+22 
-36 SATVY
+36 
-41 AFPSDE
+41 
-47 CNRTIVVRCVDESG
+47 
-61 TLLKT
+61 
-66 VTCYTKRGESTLLY
+66 
-80 FGIYGYDTVGFQ
+80 
-92 SDAGVWTTCKLGN
+92 
-105 LTGGQHCYGGVD
+105 
-117 VTYHFRTAMSQKQVN
+117 KQV
-132 ATVTMRKFEDAKV
+132 RF
-145 IVRHTKEMR
+145 
-154 YGYNWSACYYETVAS
+154 GYNWSACYYETVAS

-175 SGTPFRSRAMTVPGH
+175 SGTPFRSCAMTVPGH

-236 SFSSYDEAKDGRLW
+236 SFSSYDETKDGRLR

-259 EYRYSIDK
+259 EYRYVLDQ
-267 NTIQFNPNGGAGSF
+267 NTVKFNLSGGTGSF

-292 PLPDD
+292 TLPSES
-297 APTKAGYVFLG
+297 PTKAGYVFLG

-338 ENYDFAITGLS
+338 ENYDFAITDLS

-364 VKIKNQDA
+364 VKLANRD
-372 TLSYRGIPVTLLYD
+372 TPLSYRGIPVTLLYD
-386 GDVLTTRTVDFA
+386 GNVLTTRNIDFS
-398 AGGVQMLTFTVSV
+398 AGGVQTLTFTVSV

-418 TVMAR
+418 TVTVC
-423 VNWADRA
+423 VNWADRT
-430 AEKQPNDNE
+430 AEKQPDDNE
-439 QSAMLTVQTEDYAQS
+439 QSATLTVQTEDYAPAITVQIEDYAQS
-454 VETVTP
+454 VETVDP

-488 GNRATLTVYAPDGT
+488 GNRATLTVYTPDGT
-502 ILMTKALENI
+502 VLLTRTLDSI

-530 AYAGQSLRLECTVN
+530 ACAGQSLRLECTVN

-570 SVTPDPSFDDAK
+570 SATPDPTFDTDSL
-582 PTELPTAPSGS
+582 TELPTAPSGS

-644 PTISGDTA
+644 PTVTGDTA
-652 NATDAQ
+652 STTLVQAV
-658 SILAAF
+658 LAAF

-669 RTGMGKCRNLERM
+669 RTGTGECRNLERT

-693 SASTRIHFLPL
+693 SASMRVHFLPL
-704 GIADGTYTVLLG
+704 GIADGTYTVLLQ

-728 ATVTVRIPIAGTIY
+728 ATITVSIPIAGTVY